1 MKNVLQSLVKK
12 VQIQLKLA
20 AAESAADERIYIKKL
35 GSGTAIFGNVVAYVK

>member
-35 GSGTAIFGNVVAYVK
+35 GSGTAIFGNVVTYVK